1 MPTIEQLEAL
11 YRISHQLTFEMAQPI
26 FLVWIDN
33 HTRSLYLLAGYDYKI
48 EFEVNPE
55 GDLS

>member
-26 FLVWIDN
+26 FLVWIEESTHN
-33 HTRSLYLLAGYDYKI
+33 LYLLAGYDYKI
-48 EFEVNPE
+48 EFEVTPE

>member
-11 YRISHQLTFEMAQPI
+11 YRISHQLTFEMSRPI
-26 FLVWIDN
+26 YLVWIDD
-33 HTRSLYLLAGYDYKI
+33 HTHSLYLLAGYNYEI
-48 EFEVNPE
+48 EFEVTPD